1 MTLPLATHPGT
12 PLERLDPQML
22 IFVEHFAMSGDSR
35 LAAVEAG
42 VHPNRAGTFARVA
55 LANPNV
61 RAGYEHVLRTRFA
74 QAGPIALNL
83 LIEMVADKQKVFE
96 PRVRLEAAK
105 TLLDRSGYTAKD
117 MREAGS
123 PLELNEMSR
132 EQLLEEMA
140 RTETELASRATL
152 VAIAPD
158 VNQFNTQV
166 VDMEG

>member
-1 MTLPLATHPGT
+1 MALPLVTHPGT
-12 PLERLDPQML
+12 PLGRLDPQML
-22 IFVEHFAMSGDSR
+22 IFVEHFAMSGDER

-61 RAGYEHVLRTRFA
+61 RAGYEHILRSRFA

-83 LIEMVADKQKVFE
+83 LIEMVADKSKVFE

-117 MREAGS
+117 MREAGHA
-123 PLELNEMSR
+123 PDLHEMTR
-132 EQLLEEMA
+132 EELLEEMA
-140 RTETELASRATL
+140 RTERELSDRATL

-158 VNQFNTQV
+158 ASQLDTQV
-166 VDMEG
+166 IDMQG